1 MQKDTDS
8 SDTLTLRHELK
19 LKKSLTSVSPRS
31 DTLKCQRSVSKVSR
45 LLSVKCQCVELKL
58 IEREVSV
65 EQNLGS
71 EGG

>member
-31 DTLKCQRSVSKVSR
+31 DTSKCQRSVGKVSKV
-45 LLSVKCQCVELKL
+45 LSVKCQCVKPC
-58 IEREVSV
+58 IVGVKCQRKKI
-65 EQNLGS
+65 
-71 EGG
+71 